1 MNTLG
6 VETLVR
12 QVETLSIEEQL
23 VFMARLAETIRQQWR
38 PVAARRK
45 WREIR
50 GVVQSPM
57 VGEDAQAWVSR
68 TRQEGDQ
75 QRERQWRPEL

>member
-68 TRQEGDQ
+68 TRQEGDH
-75 QRERQWRPEL
+75 L